1 MSYYPICVAI
11 TSVSTFADPVGT
23 SCSAR
28 DGARAVSVRGSTD
41 GKALRKVDMSD
52 GREGEGR
59 KMVLEAAGNFF
70 RREGG
75 RVPYFYLKTPL
86 GVQCFDIDIVYS
98 PTRISADFFT
108 F

>member
-1 MSYYPICVAI
+1 MTLSHYEVSYYPICVAI

-23 SCSAR
+23 SCSAG

-59 KMVLEAAGNFF
+59 KMVLEAAEGNFLM
-70 RREGG
+70 REGSTL
-75 RVPYFYLKTPL
+75 FL
-86 GVQCFDIDIVYS
+86 
-98 PTRISADFFT
+98 RISLRVAYIDNDFRS
-108 F
+108 